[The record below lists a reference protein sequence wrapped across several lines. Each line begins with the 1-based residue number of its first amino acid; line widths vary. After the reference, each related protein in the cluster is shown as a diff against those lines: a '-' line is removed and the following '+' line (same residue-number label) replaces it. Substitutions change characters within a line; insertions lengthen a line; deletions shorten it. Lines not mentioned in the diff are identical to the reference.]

1 MVNYLFAVLLG
12 YLLGCSNMALYL
24 SWAKGFDLRETGSG
38 NPGASNAMVSM
49 GWGSGVAVALHDMG
63 KAALAVYLARRFFPA
78 AYAGEIAAAG
88 CVLGHMY
95 PIFFG
100 FRGGKG
106 FASYMGA
113 LLMLDWKA
121 ALSMMLLCAIVTLVT
136 DYIALATLTAI
147 ILTPLHLCFSCGLVP
162 ALCMLI
168 PSLAMLWKHRENIRR
183 IREGT
188 EIGLRK
194 ANRGEGRVK

>member
-1 MVNYLFAVLLG
+1 MVNYLFAALMG

-49 GWGSGVAVALHDMG
+49 GWGAGVAVALHDMG

-78 AYAGEIAAAG
+78 AYTGEAAAAA

-95 PIFFG
+95 PVFFG

-121 ALSMMLLCAIVTLVT
+121 ALSMMLLCAIVTLAT

-147 ILTPLHLCFSCGLVP
+147 TLTPLHLYFSCGLVP

-168 PSLAMLWKHRENIRR
+168 PSLTMLWKHRENIRR

>member
-1 MVNYLFAVLLG
+1 MTNYICAALLG

-49 GWGSGVAVALHDMG
+49 GWGAGAAVALHDMG
-63 KAALAVYLARRFFPA
+63 KAALSVYLARRFFPA
-78 AYAGEIAAAG
+78 EYAGEIAAAG

-95 PIFFG
+95 PVFFS

-113 LLMLDWKA
+113 LLVLDWKA
-121 ALSMMLLCAIVTLVT
+121 ALAMMALCALVTLAT
-136 DYIALATLTAI
+136 DYIAVATLVTIA
-147 ILTPLHLCFSCGLVP
+147 LTPVHLFFGKGLVP
-162 ALCMLI
+162 ALCMLV
-168 PSLAMLWKHRENIRR
+168 PSLFMLWKHRENIRR

-188 EIGLRK
+188 EIGFRK

>member
-1 MVNYLFAVLLG
+1 MENYLFAALLG

-24 SWAKGFDLRETGSG
+24 SWTKGFDLRETGTG

-49 GWGSGVAVALHDMG
+49 GWAAGVAVALHDMG
-63 KAALAVYLARRFFPA
+63 KAALAVVLARRFFPA
-78 AYAGEIAAAG
+78 EFAGELAGAA

-95 PIFFG
+95 PVFFG

-106 FASYMGA
+106 FAAYVGA
-113 LLMLDWKA
+113 ILALDWKA
-121 ALSMMLLCAIVTLVT
+121 AVALMVLGVVITLVT
-136 DYIALATLTAI
+136 DYIALATLSTI
-147 ILTPLHLCFSCGLVP
+147 VITPLYLLWSRGWVP
-162 ALCMLI
+162 ALLFALAGI
-168 PSLAMLWKHRENIRR
+168 PMFWKHRENIRK

>member
-1 MVNYLFAVLLG
+1 MVNYLFAVLMG

-24 SWAKGFDLRETGSG
+24 SRAKGFDLRETGSG

-49 GWGSGVAVALHDMG
+49 GWGAGVAVALHDMG

-78 AYAGEIAAAG
+78 EYTGEAAAAA

-95 PIFFG
+95 PVFFG

-121 ALSMMLLCAIVTLVT
+121 ALSMMLLCAIVTLAT

-147 ILTPLHLCFSCGLVP
+147 TLTPLHLYFSCGLVP

-168 PSLAMLWKHRENIRR
+168 PSLTMLWKHRENIRR
-183 IREGT
+183 IREDT

>member
-1 MVNYLFAVLLG
+1 MIPYLFAAVIG

-24 SWAKGFDLRETGSG
+24 SRAKGFDLRETGTG

-49 GWGSGVAVALHDMG
+49 GWWAGVLVALHDMG
-63 KAALAVYLARRFFPA
+63 KAVLAVFLARQLFPA
-78 AYAGEIAAAG
+78 VFVGETAGVA
-88 CVLGHMY
+88 CVLGHMF
-95 PIFFG
+95 PVFFG

-106 FASYMGA
+106 FAAYMGA
-113 LLMLDWKA
+113 LLAVDWRM
-121 ALSMMLLCAIVTLVT
+121 ALVLMMLGVVVTLAT
-136 DYIALATLTAI
+136 DYIAVATLTTI
-147 ILTPLHLCFSCGLVP
+147 IVTPLGLLWRSGWQAA
-162 ALCMLI
+162 ALFAAASVFVIL
-168 PSLAMLWKHRENIRR
+168 KHRENIRK

>member
-1 MVNYLFAVLLG
+1 MKCYLCGAALG

-49 GWGSGVAVALHDMG
+49 GWWAGVLVALHDMG
-63 KAALAVYLARRFFPA
+63 KAALAVTLARRFFPGAYIGETAGA
-78 AYAGEIAAAG
+78 A

-95 PIFFG
+95 PAFFG
-100 FRGGKG
+100 FRGGKA
-106 FASYMGA
+106 FASHVGA
-113 LLMLDWKA
+113 LLGLDWRLALVLMAVGA
-121 ALSMMLLCAIVTLVT
+121 AVTLAT
-136 DYIALATLTAI
+136 DYIALATLTVIVA
-147 ILTPLHLCFSCGLVP
+147 TPLCLLWRSGWQSA
-162 ALCMLI
+162 ALFAAVSVFMFL
-168 PSLAMLWKHRENIRR
+168 KHRENIRR